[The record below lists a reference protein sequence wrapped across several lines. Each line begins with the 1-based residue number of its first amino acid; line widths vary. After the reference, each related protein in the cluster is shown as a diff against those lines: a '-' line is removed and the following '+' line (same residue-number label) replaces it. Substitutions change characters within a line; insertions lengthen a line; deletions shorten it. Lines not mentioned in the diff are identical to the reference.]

1 MVIAILAA
9 TLAIL
14 IALGVLVALIAW
26 KKNKEGEFVEP
37 NYRAFFVMGIAWV
50 PVGIVSTIVFF
61 VLDIPFIIGMPLL
74 AMGAVYLAIGLANRD
89 KWKKNR

>member
-1 MVIAILAA
+1 MVIVILAA

-14 IALGVLVALIAW
+14 IALGVLIALIAW
-26 KKNKEGEFVEP
+26 KKKKEGAFEEP

-50 PVGIVSTIVFF
+50 PVGIVSTIVFY

-74 AMGAVYLAIGLANRD
+74 AMGILYFTIGLVNRD